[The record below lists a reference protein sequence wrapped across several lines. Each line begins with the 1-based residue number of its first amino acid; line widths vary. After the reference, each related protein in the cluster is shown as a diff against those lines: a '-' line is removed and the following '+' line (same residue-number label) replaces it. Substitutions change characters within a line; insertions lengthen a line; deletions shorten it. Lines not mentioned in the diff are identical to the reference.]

1 MSENYLIHYGKLGM
15 KWGVRHEEKKA
26 AREQRKA
33 DLNSMRTD
41 KGPQR
46 FKVMNAANSA
56 ARSHYRQQR
65 TGSFKTFQKQG
76 RIKSKKEARL
86 TTDQINNGR
95 YRVARARSIKRRSA
109 SALIG
114 GAAGA
119 AAMAAGATAMAP
131 IAGVAIAALGVAG
144 AAGTV
149 ANFATGA
156 HYYSGEKRAYGKT
169 RLKYQNQKGV
179 KK

>member
-1 MSENYLIHYGKLGM
+1 MNEDYLMHFGKKGM
-15 KWGVRHEEKKA
+15 KWGVRHERKKA
-26 AREQRKA
+26 DRAQRKSELA
-33 DLNSMRTD
+33 SMRTD

-46 FKVMNAANSA
+46 FKFMNAANSA
-56 ARSHYRQQR
+56 ARSHYRQLR
-65 TGSFKTFQKQG
+65 TSNFKTSQRQA
-76 RIKSKKEARL
+76 RIKSRKEARL
-86 TTDQINNGR
+86 TTDQINAGR

-119 AAMAAGATAMAP
+119 TAMAAGVAATAP
-131 IAGVAIAALGVAG
+131 IAGVAVASLGIAG

-156 HYYSGEKRAYGKT
+156 HYYTGEKRAYGNV
-169 RLKYQNQKGV
+169 RVKYQNQKKV